1 MLFGGNGLFIG
12 WKIRFMMKTVRV
24 LITLLVIL
32 VAGVAGS
39 WVWNDYMHSPW
50 TRDGRVRADIITV
63 APDVSGWV
71 TKLNIHND
79 QPVKKDQLL
88 FEVDPLRYQAALAKS
103 EATVETEKYAL
114 ALAKHKYE
122 RRKQLVKT
130 NSISLEDLEVA
141 RINTKVAEANYKL
154 AQAELETAKLNLE
167 RTAVYAP
174 ESGDII
180 NLNLRQGN
188 YVKQGSSVLAI
199 VKANSFYVTG
209 YFEET
214 KLPLIHLGQKAKV
227 TLLGGGKALAG
238 EVVSVGRAIANTN
251 TQSNNQ
257 LLPQIQQTFNWV
269 RLAQRIPVDIKL
281 DSIPQGVQLSA
292 GMTVSIHLSEQ

>member
-1 MLFGGNGLFIG
+1 
-12 WKIRFMMKTVRV
+12 MKTLRV
-24 LITLLVIL
+24 LITVLLVL
-32 VAGVAGS
+32 AAGLAGS

-50 TRDGRVRADIITV
+50 TRDGRIRADIITV

-71 TKLNIHND
+71 TRLDIRND
-79 QPVKKDQLL
+79 ESVEKGQLL
-88 FEVDPLRYQAALAKS
+88 FEVDRHRYQAALAKS
-103 EATVETEKYAL
+103 EANLENKKYSL
-114 ALAKHKYE
+114 ALEQHKYE
-122 RRKQLVKT
+122 RRKELVKSK
-130 NSISLEDLEVA
+130 SISLEDLEVA

-154 AQAELETAKLNLE
+154 AQAELVTAKLNFK
-167 RTAVYAP
+167 RTKVYAP

-188 YVKQGSSVLAI
+188 YVSQGGPVLAI
-199 VKANSFYVTG
+199 VKADSFYVTG

-214 KLPLIHLGQKAKV
+214 KIPLIHLGQKAKV
-227 TLLGGGKALAG
+227 TLLSGGDALDG
-238 EVVSVGRAIANTN
+238 EVISVGRAIANTN
-251 TQSNNQ
+251 TKSDNQ

-281 DSIPQGVQLSA
+281 TSAPKDTRLSA